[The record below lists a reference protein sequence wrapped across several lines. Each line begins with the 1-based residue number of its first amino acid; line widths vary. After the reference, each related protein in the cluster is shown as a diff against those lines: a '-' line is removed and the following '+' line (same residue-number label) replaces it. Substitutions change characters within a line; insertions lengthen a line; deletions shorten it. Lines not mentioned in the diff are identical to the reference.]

1 MSNNFTAYELMVMV
15 DALEKYASAC
25 EKRMKDADMDM
36 EREYYKRRM
45 ESANRAYKKA
55 LKDIFDFDRKF
66 ISKSSFISLLEYL
79 KEASKK
85 TDPKEAYTLM
95 AKERF
100 EADIDYFIDLVKNYP
115 SPDYTLP
122 AFFKEDSK

>member
-45 ESANRAYKKA
+45 ESANEACNKA
-55 LKDIFDFDRKF
+55 LKEI
-66 ISKSSFISLLEYL
+66 
-79 KEASKK
+79 
-85 TDPKEAYTLM
+85 
-95 AKERF
+95 
-100 EADIDYFIDLVKNYP
+100 
-115 SPDYTLP
+115 
-122 AFFKEDSK
+122 

>member
-1 MSNNFTAYELMVMV
+1 MNNNFTAYELIVMV

-55 LKDIFDFDRKF
+55 LKEIY
-66 ISKSSFISLLEYL
+66 SKSSFISLLEYL

-85 TDPKEAYTLM
+85 TDPKEAYILM

-115 SPDYTLP
+115 SPNYTLP